1 MKTMEIAK
9 HLKAI
14 EGIPLSTAIKFVKLN
29 KDRAIDLTN
38 KVCPLSLKEAYIDLY
53 RENREDEVF
62 VCTLNEVRVR
72 IYRDKDSLLIQGET
86 ETSLL
91 ITLRKDNSLKS
102 TTMWTPKE

>member
-1 MKTMEIAK
+1 MKTMQIAK
-9 HLKAI
+9 YLKAI
-14 EGIPLSTAIKFVKLN
+14 EGIPLSTAIKFVKSN
-29 KDRAIDLTN
+29 KARAVDLVN
-38 KVCPLSLKEAYIDLY
+38 KVHPLSLKEAYVDLY

-62 VCTLNEVRVR
+62 VCTLNGVRVR

-91 ITLRKDNSLKS
+91 IELRKDNSLKS

>member
-9 HLKAI
+9 YLKKI
-14 EGIPLSTAIKFVKLN
+14 EGIPLSSAIKFVKTN
-29 KDRAIDLTN
+29 KDRALDLIN
-38 KVCPLSLKEAYIDLY
+38 KIQPLSIKEAYVDIY
-53 RENREDEVF
+53 RESREDEIF
-62 VCTLNEVRVR
+62 VCTLNGVRIR

-91 ITLRKDNSLKS
+91 IELRKDNSLKS